1 MAETCDSGGDP
12 GMHHVPAAQVLP
24 PGKHDL
30 KGPLKR
36 EIFACKGSCDGQ
48 MVWIKEWA
56 NPNFSLR
63 KRKEMKPSYLRAAFG
78 ITGPKT
84 KHLQVSERGLLC
96 TMCWL
101 IIPHELQGCG
111 SDTSRAISS
120 LTGLGPS
127 LLSSAQTLARGF
139 RHDLHPVEK
148 KKRILSVPLKLAHN
162 RNFSQPDASGYAG
175 MEPGSGNR
183 WGKEGVW
190 LREGIGNME
199 REKASRQEFSLH
211 ESWHRERQ
219 GGHTHSQKRN
229 LMW

>member
-1 MAETCDSGGDP
+1 MAETRDSGGDP

-30 KGPLKR
+30 KGPLKW

-148 KKRILSVPLKLAHN
+148 KKGSCLFHSSLLITVILANRMPLAMLGWSLVLETGGG
-162 RNFSQPDASGYAG
+162 R
-175 MEPGSGNR
+175 
-183 WGKEGVW
+183 KEYD
-190 LREGIGNME
+190 
-199 REKASRQEFSLH
+199 
-211 ESWHRERQ
+211 
-219 GGHTHSQKRN
+219 
-229 LMW
+229 